1 MNEYNFTLVLADHA
15 GLEDGTAIEV
25 LGEHGV
31 TDATISRSDGTWTA
45 EFDREAGSFPEAL
58 TSAVRAVRA
67 SGLIV
72 RRVEPD
78 DLVTMSELADRLGRT
93 IESVR
98 LLTSGRR
105 GDGSFPGP
113 VVRTTSRGHLWSWA
127 QVARWDRRPAQERE
141 RSEWIAGINARI
153 QLNLFDSQAEQAMIA
168 ELTEALA

>member
-1 MNEYNFTLVLADHA
+1 MTEYNFTLVLGPHA
-15 GLEDGTAIEV
+15 GLEDGTAIEL
-25 LGEHGV
+25 LGELGV
-31 TDATISRSDGTWTA
+31 IDATISRTDGNWTA

-67 SGLIV
+67 AGLTV

-78 DLVTMSELADRLGRT
+78 DLVTMSELADRLGRS
-93 IESVR
+93 IESIR

-127 QVARWDRRPAQERE
+127 QVARWSDRPDDEIERA
-141 RSEWIAGINARI
+141 EWIAGINARI
-153 QLNLFDSQAEQAMIA
+153 QVSLFDSMAEQTMIA

>member
-1 MNEYNFTLVLADHA
+1 MNEYNFTLVLAADA
-15 GLEDGTAIEV
+15 GMEDGTAIEV

-31 TDATISRSDGTWTA
+31 TDATVARADGTWTA
-45 EFDREAGSFPEAL
+45 EFDREAASFPEAL
-58 TSAVRAVRA
+58 TSAVRAVRTA
-67 SGLIV
+67 GLIV

-78 DLVTMSELADRLGRT
+78 DLVTMSELADRLGRS

-105 GDGSFPGP
+105 GDGSFPTP

-127 QVARWDRRPAQERE
+127 QVARWDRRPAEELERAD
-141 RSEWIAGINARI
+141 WIAGINARI
-153 QLNLFDSQAEQAMIA
+153 QLNLFDSEAERAMLA